1 MKAAMS
7 ESIFRKDGTAQGVA
21 KQRLIETIAKPEER
35 IINDPYADRFVLGAS
50 FIKLMGHKLNVWLAE
65 KLVPGFHEHLISRTR
80 FIDDLIKKSAASGV
94 EQYVILGAGYDSRA
108 HRLELPSSL
117 RIFEVDQPEVQ
128 ARKRSKLPKEL
139 PNLESITYVA
149 VDFSHQSLTEQLM
162 DAGFDQSKST
172 VFTLEGVSQ
181 YITKEAFDSMIKEM
195 AALTQKA
202 NSIFFVSYASEL
214 LNKNPEACF
223 GKGYPN
229 AEKRAKLITYGS
241 AKVGEPWISFYGAE
255 EIESVLSKNGYSIK
269 ENVTLKDLN
278 SRYFAPVGRTL
289 SENQLLQLEH
299 FLVAKSQN

>member
-21 KQRLIETIAKPEER
+21 KQRLIESIAKPEER

-65 KLVPGFHEHLISRTR
+65 KLVPGFHEHLISRTL
-80 FIDDLIKKSAASGV
+80 FIDDLIKKSAASVV

-255 EIESVLSKNGYSIK
+255 EIESVLSQNGYSIK